1 MHESN
6 PPRPLD
12 PAGVAV
18 AVFCCALWGG
28 NAVATKFAIAD
39 HALPPIGGATLRFA
53 ASLPVVAWVCYRG
66 GSGFGVPRRHWML
79 LILNAALTAV
89 QIATFNWGTSRSDA
103 GRSSVFINVHPL
115 VTAPLAWLVLGE
127 HLGTRGLV
135 GLLTAASGVAVIL
148 ARQFQ
153 GGGGWEGDLVVL
165 VSAVIFGVQTVV
177 QKLTFPQIPAR
188 TLVFAQ
194 SWIALLMVGLAS
206 LLLEGGSGYHFTT
219 ASVGGVLYQGLASSG
234 VCFSLW
240 LILLTRYSASRLA
253 TIAFLTP
260 LFGIALGNLMRGEP
274 LTPPLLA
281 GGGLVG
287 LGIYLVAT
295 GKPTEPVA
303 RPAEVA

>member
-1 MHESN
+1 MPEPT

-18 AVFCCALWGG
+18 AVFCCVLWGG
-28 NAVATKFAIAD
+28 NSVATKFAIAD

-53 ASLPVVAWVCYRG
+53 VGLPVVAWVCLRG
-66 GSGFGVPRRHWML
+66 GSGFGVPRRHWPL
-79 LILNAALTAV
+79 LLLNASLTAV
-89 QIATFNWGTSRSDA
+89 QIVSFNWGTSRSDA

-115 VTAPLAWLVLGE
+115 ITAPLAWLVLGE

-148 ARQFQ
+148 ARKFQ
-153 GGGGWEGDLVVL
+153 GGGLEGDLVVL
-165 VSAVIFGVQTVV
+165 VSAVVFGVQTVV
-177 QKLTFPQIPAR
+177 QKLTFPRIPPR

-194 SWIALLMVGLAS
+194 SWVALGMVGALA
-206 LLLEGGSGYHFTT
+206 LLLERPSDYH
-219 ASVGGVLYQGLASSG
+219 APPAALGGVLYQGLASSG
-234 VCFSLW
+234 LCSSLW
-240 LILLTRYSASRLA
+240 LILLSRYSASRLA

-274 LTPPLLA
+274 LTPPLLL

-287 LGIYLVAT
+287 LGIYLVAS
-295 GKPTEPVA
+295 GKPTEPIA
-303 RPAEVA
+303 RPAEAA